1 MSPTRPSSGAAR
13 MPTLTAR
20 AASLQIVDSQ
30 AGSLS
35 AASSTEAASWSQP
48 DSEAELGFGG

>member
-30 AGSLS
+30 AGS